1 MEDHKLDQLLED
13 ARSSYRVPPA
23 PAVEAIWH
31 AVEAEAFAPQV
42 RTHDTH
48 RMLDWRIAGM
58 LAAASL
64 VIGIVGGRWSTS
76 VAPTATMA
84 AAATETEVSNV
95 ALPYQQTTEEVLGR
109 TAVLLAALRT
119 EDTKDVNAQLM
130 NEQASRLLT
139 NVRFLLDSPAA
150 ADPQMQALLLDLEL
164 TLAQVARMQPARGQT
179 ELTLI
184 NDAVAERDIVPRI
197 RSAVVEMSAGG
208 Y

>member
-1 MEDHKLDQLLED
+1 MEDHKLDQLLDD
-13 ARSSYRVPPA
+13 ARTSYRVPPA
-23 PAVEAIWH
+23 PAVDAIWQ
-31 AVEAEAFAPQV
+31 AVEAEAFAPRIQAR
-42 RTHDTH
+42 RT
-48 RMLDWRIAGM
+48 LDWRFAGM

-64 VIGIVGGRWSTS
+64 VIGIFGGRWSTS

-109 TAVLLAALRT
+109 SAVLFAALRT
-119 EDTKDVNAQLM
+119 ENTRDVNAQMM

-150 ADPQMQALLLDLEL
+150 ADPQMQTLLLDLEL
-164 TLAQVARMQPARGQT
+164 TLAQVARMQPARGQS

-184 NDAVAERDIVPRI
+184 NDAVANRDIVPRI
-197 RSAVVEMSAGG
+197 RSAVVEMSAGS

>member
-13 ARSSYRVPPA
+13 ARTSYRVPPA
-23 PAVEAIWH
+23 PAVEAIWQ

-42 RTHDTH
+42 RAHNTH
-48 RMLDWRIAGM
+48 RTLDWRFAGM

-64 VIGIVGGRWSTS
+64 VIGVVGGRWSTS
-76 VAPTATMA
+76 VAPTATTA
-84 AAATETEVSNV
+84 AAATEAEVSNV

-119 EDTKDVNAQLM
+119 EDTKDVNAQMM

-150 ADPQMQALLLDLEL
+150 ADPQMQTLLLDLEL
-164 TLAQVARMQPARGQT
+164 TLAQVARMQPARGQS

-184 NDAVAERDIVPRI
+184 NDAVANRDIVPRI
-197 RSAVVEMSAGG
+197 RSAVVEMSAGS